1 VESSIERDLSMFP
14 ANTGDDL
21 RGLWIDFSGDPDPS
35 NRDRLIYLTM
45 REVAVVGPATFNTAG
60 VCDTLGIS
68 YPMVNY
74 YFGNRDGLL
83 AEAAQATYVRYIAK
97 LWAAVEAAPRT
108 PVDRLRA
115 YLVAHLRLNVEIRG
129 WGAVLNY
136 PIFSSTIAQLLDERF
151 GEEHHRHFELNM
163 ARVGQLI
170 LDLWDDRVT
179 AFDYPAGEI
188 PRDEMMQQPG
198 LMEAAATLSWAA
210 LGVAVWRSGRH
221 SPSRG
226 ITELEQDSDHFIDRH
241 TETLIRV
248 TLDARPEPSTGR

>member
-1 VESSIERDLSMFP
+1 VESSVARELSKFP
-14 ANTGDDL
+14 THVGDDMSAFWL
-21 RGLWIDFSGDPDPS
+21 DFNGNPDPS

-45 REVAVVGPATFNTAG
+45 REVALVGPATFNTAG

-108 PVDRLRA
+108 PVDRMRA
-115 YLVAHLRLNVEIRG
+115 YLAAHLRLNVEIRG

-136 PIFSSTIAQLLDERF
+136 PIFSATVAQLLDERF
-151 GEEHHRHFELNM
+151 GEEHRQHFELNM
-163 ARVGQLI
+163 ARLGQLI
-170 LDLWDDRVT
+170 LDLWDGQVSD
-179 AFDYPAGEI
+179 FPYEAGAI
-188 PRDEMMQQPG
+188 PRDEMLARPG
-198 LMEAAATLSWAA
+198 LAEATATVSWAT

-226 ITELEQDSDHFIDRH
+226 ISEVEEHGDHYVD
-241 TETLIRV
+241 TYMENLIRL
-248 TLDARPEPSTGR
+248 TMDARPDA